1 MNKNFEEQKLSN
13 ETTKSYKINITGYL
27 SIIVI
32 DELDSLVKDLGVS
45 RNSLLEEAVL
55 DLLAKKKKERSKCSS

>member
-1 MNKNFEEQKLSN
+1 M
-13 ETTKSYKINITGYL
+13 INITGYL
-27 SIIVI
+27 SITVI